1 MEHPCPSCGASVQE
15 GVLFCGQCGARQ
27 AAPSGDSLQA
37 PPAIAPIP
45 AAPLPT
51 PKIDWSKAWPGVLI
65 AGGVGGLLS
74 AAPVVSI
81 GCCLWVLAAG
91 AVSVLFYRNRAA
103 ISVPTGM
110 GARLGAVTGMIASLV
125 GSAVNVLTIL
135 VMGSGKMRET
145 MRQAMEQSATRNPD
159 PNAQMM
165 AHRLMEFMT
174 SPGGFALIM
183 TVGFAVNFLALLAFA
198 SAGGALGASL
208 FGKRETIQ

>member
-1 MEHPCPSCGASVQE
+1 M
-15 GVLFCGQCGARQ
+15 
-27 AAPSGDSLQA
+27 
-37 PPAIAPIP
+37 
-45 AAPLPT
+45 
-51 PKIDWSKAWPGVLI
+51 LI

-110 GARLGAVTGMIASLV
+110 GARLGAVTGMVSSLV

-198 SAGGALGASL
+198 AAGGALGASL
-208 FGKRETIQ
+208 FGKREAGQ

>member
-1 MEHPCPSCGASVQE
+1 M
-15 GVLFCGQCGARQ
+15 
-27 AAPSGDSLQA
+27 
-37 PPAIAPIP
+37 
-45 AAPLPT
+45 
-51 PKIDWSKAWPGVLI
+51 LI

-91 AVSVLFYRNRAA
+91 AVAVLFYRNRAA

-145 MRQAMEQSATRNPD
+145 MRHAMEQSATRNPD
-159 PNAQMM
+159 PNAQAM

-198 SAGGALGASL
+198 AAGGALGASL
-208 FGKRETIQ
+208 FGKREPSQ